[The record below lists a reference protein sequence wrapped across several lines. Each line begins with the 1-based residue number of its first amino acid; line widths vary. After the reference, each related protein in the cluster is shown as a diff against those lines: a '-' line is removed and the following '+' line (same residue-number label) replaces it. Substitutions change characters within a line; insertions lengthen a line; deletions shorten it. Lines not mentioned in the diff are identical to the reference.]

1 MPACCSAAPRGTL
14 VTLDNVV
21 PSIPATKNCYIG
33 IWAQPP
39 PPLLAVLQCRLVS
52 GRACH
57 RRSRVRLAK
66 RSEVGWA
73 GTVHLR
79 ACLMVG
85 SVVAELL
92 RRRVGG
98 RFAMC
103 TLQAK
108 DAWTEENRIEE
119 NVRQSFRRRTFGPT
133 AACAGAYLN
142 LCSNFQFPRC
152 LLGVLGSCTSFRTAD
167 GGHAGEHPL
176 SAVCLLLRH
185 RGRMRSS
192 KSNRSSSASSH

>member
-1 MPACCSAAPRGTL
+1 MWCPAFRQQKT
-14 VTLDNVV
+14 VTFGPTPL
-21 PSIPATKNCYIG
+21 
-33 IWAQPP
+33 P
-39 PPLLAVLQCRLVS
+39 PPLLAVLHPWQSCSAALFL
-52 GRACH
+52 GGHAIGGA
-57 RRSRVRLAK
+57 VRLAK

-133 AACAGAYLN
+133 AACAGAYFN

-152 LLGVLGSCTSFRTAD
+152 LLGVLGSCTSFHTAD
-167 GGHAGEHPL
+167 GGHAGEHPP

-192 KSNRSSSASSH
+192 KSNRSSPASSH